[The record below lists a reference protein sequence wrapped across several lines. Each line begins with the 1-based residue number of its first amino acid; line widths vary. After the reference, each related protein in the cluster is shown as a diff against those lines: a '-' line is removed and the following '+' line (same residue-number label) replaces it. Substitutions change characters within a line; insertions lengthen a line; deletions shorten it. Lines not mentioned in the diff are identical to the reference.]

1 MENLTFGMLQ
11 YFQPTHFGNFPLEQ
25 RLVGCDYDV
34 FVIVKKIY
42 FICWAKYIFQPP
54 TCKVA

>member
-34 FVIVKKIY
+34 FVIVKKSTL
-42 FICWAKYIFQPP
+42 FVGQSTFFNLPL
-54 TCKVA
+54 VR